1 MASLPGT
8 SPSTARSHH
17 IMETTSS
24 IRSVTLWGMALNLLL
39 SGLKFLIGILFA
51 SQACIAD
58 AIHSLSD
65 SVTDLAVIIG
75 VRFWSEPADA
85 DHPHGHQRIE
95 AIITL
100 FIGIAL
106 ALVGAKMMYGAIES
120 IAKDES
126 IVPGWP
132 VFGVAIA
139 SIVVKEWLYHWTVAV
154 GRRCHSQAVIAN
166 AWHHRS
172 DAFSS
177 IPVAVTTLLCRLFP
191 EQLTHLDAC
200 AAVIVSLLLIKAAC
214 DIAWPAVQELTDR
227 GASQPVRKR
236 ILDIA
241 HQVEGVR
248 DVHDLRTRRL
258 GDNLDIDIHIL
269 VDPDLTVQRGHDICN
284 RVAERL
290 LAEKDL
296 HIADILTHLEP
307 WNEQELA
314 EGHTEDTTP

>member
-1 MASLPGT
+1 MDS
-8 SPSTARSHH
+8 
-17 IMETTSS
+17 TSS

-39 SGLKFLIGILFA
+39 SGLKFVIGLVFS

-75 VRFWSEPADA
+75 VRYWSEPADA

-100 FIGIAL
+100 FIGVAL
-106 ALVGAKMMYGAIES
+106 ALVGAKMMYGAI
-120 IAKDES
+120 
-126 IVPGWP
+126 
-132 VFGVAIA
+132 A
-139 SIVVKEWLYHWTVAV
+139 SIIVKEWLYHWTVAV
-154 GRRCHSQAVIAN
+154 GRRCRSQAVIAN

-227 GASQPVRKR
+227 GAALPVRRR

-258 GDNLDIDIHIL
+258 GDHLDIDIHIL
-269 VDPDLTVQRGHDICN
+269 VDPDLTVQQGHDICN
-284 RVAERL
+284 RVANRL
-290 LAEKDL
+290 RGEEDL

-314 EGHTEDTTP
+314 EGHSEDTNP